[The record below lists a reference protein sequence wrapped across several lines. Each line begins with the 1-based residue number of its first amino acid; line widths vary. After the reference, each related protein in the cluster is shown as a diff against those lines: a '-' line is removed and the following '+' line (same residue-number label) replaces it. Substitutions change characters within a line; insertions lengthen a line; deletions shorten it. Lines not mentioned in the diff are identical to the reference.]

1 MCYHNGSTSFG
12 WGDYMKKAKKYIY
25 PFVFSICFFVTY
37 IILAIVLEI
46 VLPSGDYAG
55 LAYAFIVLLIWIFI
69 VIPIFCF
76 KYSKLIYKE
85 KRKSLFILYNSL
97 VVTLCH
103 TGPLLISGDNAFI
116 IMQITIALF
125 GWIAFCTYVS
135 YTVRIEDT
143 KERSENDA
151 SETGE

>member
-25 PFVFSICFFVTY
+25 PFVFSICFYVLFAILGLVIKNFY
-37 IILAIVLEI
+37 DNYGGLGLILLFIIL
-46 VLPSGDYAG
+46 
-55 LAYAFIVLLIWIFI
+55 WIL
-69 VIPIFCF
+69 VAAPIFCF

-116 IMQITIALF
+116 IIQITIALF